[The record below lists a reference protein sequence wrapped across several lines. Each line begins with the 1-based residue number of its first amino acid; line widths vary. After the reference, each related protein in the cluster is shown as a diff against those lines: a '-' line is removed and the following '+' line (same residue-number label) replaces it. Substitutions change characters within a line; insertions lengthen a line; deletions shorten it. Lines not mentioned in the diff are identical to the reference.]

1 MTTPTGSPNHKLG
14 SLDVNAHLADPRRKQ
29 AFVTPMFDII
39 APRYDAFTKLFS
51 LGMDA
56 GWKRGAIA
64 AVIAVAPA
72 ARRALDLASGTGDVA
87 AQLARAL
94 PQATVEALD
103 ASPRMIDAAR
113 TRLNSVDAD
122 VSARV
127 TPMVGDMMALPQE
140 RASIDVV
147 SASYGVR
154 NVPDPA
160 QCVREMARVL
170 RPGGALVTL
179 DFYRP
184 GFAPWR
190 ALFLWYLGV
199 AGNLVGW
206 LWHRDPI
213 VYGYI
218 ARSIRDFMTANEF
231 SALLVREGFEVV
243 RVKRYLFGG
252 IAQHVAI
259 RVATTD
265 EEPGSAPAFVPVTR
279 AARSPSQ

>member
-1 MTTPTGSPNHKLG
+1 MTPSTGSPEVKLG
-14 SLDVNAHLADPRRKQ
+14 SLDVDANLTDPRRKQ

-56 GWKRGAIA
+56 DWKRRAIA
-64 AVIAVAPA
+64 AVLAVAPG
-72 ARRALDLASGTGDVA
+72 ARQVLDLASGTGDVA
-87 AQLARAL
+87 ARLARAL
-94 PQATVEALD
+94 PHATVEALD

-113 TRLNSVDAD
+113 ERLCTVDAD
-122 VSARV
+122 VASRV

-140 RASIDVV
+140 RATIDVV

-154 NVPDPA
+154 NVPDPT
-160 QCVREMARVL
+160 QCIREMARVL

-184 GFAPWR
+184 NFAPWR
-190 ALFLWYLGV
+190 ALFLWYLGA

-218 ARSIRDFMTANEF
+218 ARSIRDFMTADEF
-231 SALLVREGFEVV
+231 SALLQREGFEVV
-243 RVKRYLFGG
+243 SVRRYLFGG
-252 IAQHVAI
+252 IAQHVAR
-259 RVATTD
+259 RV
-265 EEPGSAPAFVPVTR
+265 G
-279 AARSPSQ
+279 

>member
-1 MTTPTGSPNHKLG
+1 MTPPPGSREGKLG
-14 SLDVNAHLADPRRKQ
+14 SLDVDAYLGDPLRKQ
-29 AFVTPMFDII
+29 DFVTPMFDII
-39 APRYDAFTKLFS
+39 APRYDAFTRLFS

-56 GWKRGAIA
+56 GWKQRAITAAIA
-64 AVIAVAPA
+64 LAPA
-72 ARRALDLASGTGDVA
+72 ARTMLDLASGTGDVA
-87 AQLARAL
+87 AQLARAV
-94 PQATVEALD
+94 PQATVTALD

-113 TRLNSVDAD
+113 ERLRTIDAD
-122 VSARV
+122 VAARV
-127 TPMVGDMMALPQE
+127 TPLVGDMMALPQE

-154 NVPDPA
+154 NVPDPG
-160 QCVREMARVL
+160 QCVREMARVM

-218 ARSIRDFMTANEF
+218 ARSIRDFMTADEF
-231 SALLVREGFEVV
+231 SALLRREGFEVV
-243 RVKRYLFGG
+243 SVRRYLFGG
-252 IAQHVAI
+252 IAQHVARRI
-259 RVATTD
+259 A
-265 EEPGSAPAFVPVTR
+265 
-279 AARSPSQ
+279 